1 IEYSTREV
9 DKGLEVEFDQII
21 ESFEKKKTNFL
32 MREFSK
38 AVYLG
43 RMTDTLYDMQTKIH
57 NQRNNIKE
65 TKIKK
70 ENKLL
75 KHIQSKIKETV

>member
-1 IEYSTREV
+1 
-9 DKGLEVEFDQII
+9 
-21 ESFEKKKTNFL
+21 